1 MAFITLNLN
10 EKIEGSSFET
20 ETEAR
25 AYCRKAYSPLL
36 LIFEASWD
44 DVYHNLKQPVAIY
57 LNGKGYNTVEIEKDV
72 PYVTYVVNKSR
83 LPQSPDFEA
92 IISGEM
98 THSEVQDALESA
110 FKNGKKLVW
119 IIHEDLRIINAHTSD
134 KRNQFWMK
142 SGDDEINGGEV
153 APDFSVKVTELF
165 DEVIVE

>member
-1 MAFITLNLN
+1 MAFIIMNLN

-25 AYCRKAYSPLL
+25 AYCRKAYSPLH
-36 LIFEASWD
+36 LIFEATWD
-44 DVYHNLKQPVAIY
+44 DVYDKLNQPIAIY
-57 LNGKGYNTVEIEKDV
+57 LNGKGYNTIEIEKDV
-72 PYVTYVVNKSR
+72 PYVTYMINKSR
-83 LPQSPDFEA
+83 LPQSPEFEA

-110 FKNGKKLVW
+110 FNNGKKLVW
-119 IIHEDLRIINAHTSD
+119 IIHEDLRVINAHTSD

-142 SGDDEINGGEV
+142 SSGDEINGGEID
-153 APDFSVKVTELF
+153 PNFSVIVAELF